1 MRYEFKKLFSS
12 KLMWFVLL
20 LTAAYMVFLPL
31 REVWGSMAQTR
42 ESAESFE
49 AVLDD
54 VNTGGLTQEELAKR
68 VGVSQPAIAQY
79 ERGTAT
85 PRLFVTI
92 RLATALSVS
101 IEDLIGKEAND
112 A

>member
-1 MRYEFKKLFSS
+1 MSEKFAKNLER
-12 KLMWFVLL
+12 
-20 LTAAYMVFLPL
+20 L
-31 REVWGSMAQTR
+31 RTERQ
-42 ESAESFE
+42 
-49 AVLDD
+49 
-54 VNTGGLTQEELAKR
+54 LTQEELAKR

-101 IEDLIGKEAND
+101 IEDLIGKEGNNG
-112 A
+112 

>member
-1 MRYEFKKLFSS
+1 MNATSEPVVTIIR
-12 KLMWFVLL
+12 
-20 LTAAYMVFLPL
+20 P
-31 REVWGSMAQTR
+31 Q
-42 ESAESFE
+42 
-49 AVLDD
+49 
-54 VNTGGLTQEELAKR
+54 LTQEELAKR

-101 IEDLIGKEAND
+101 IEDLIGKD
-112 A
+112 V